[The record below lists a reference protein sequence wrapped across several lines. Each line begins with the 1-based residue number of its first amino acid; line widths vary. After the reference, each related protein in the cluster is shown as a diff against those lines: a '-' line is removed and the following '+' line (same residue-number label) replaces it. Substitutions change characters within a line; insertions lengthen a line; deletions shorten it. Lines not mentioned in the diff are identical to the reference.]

1 MRFQVKVPATSAN
14 IGAGFDV
21 MGMALSV
28 YNVFEVEEIKENSE
42 IIFEGFE
49 LEYSNRD
56 NIFYKSM
63 ILLLDKYKYKYN
75 GFKITLKEN
84 NIPIA
89 RGLGSSSSCIV
100 GGLIAANK
108 IMKNKIK

>member
-1 MRFQVKVPATSAN
+1 
-14 IGAGFDV
+14 

-75 GFKITLKEN
+75 GFKITLEE
-84 NIPIA
+84 IIF
-89 RGLGSSSSCIV
+89 L
-100 GGLIAANK
+100 
-108 IMKNKIK
+108 

>member
-56 NIFYKSM
+56 NIF
-63 ILLLDKYKYKYN
+63 L
-75 GFKITLKEN
+75 
-84 NIPIA
+84 
-89 RGLGSSSSCIV
+89 
-100 GGLIAANK
+100 
-108 IMKNKIK
+108 